1 MNEENTRHIIHFI
14 RCGSSDSI
22 LLEAYG
28 HYGLIDSS
36 NPYKDIEK
44 EVEHVQIDISKKEI
58 DQSLD
63 DPDKSVKAVINYLKY
78 LKVDKLDFI
87 IGTHAHSDH
96 IGGIPAIAY
105 YFVDNNTKYYY
116 KGYRETIEDT
126 IRKNWANYKY
136 YLAAINSMKTKSAQM
151 IDTTNKKIA
160 FDLGEFH
167 IELLNTDV
175 DPNEKK
181 EKLTENKNSIVTLI
195 QFRNTK
201 ILLTA
206 DMTVEIEQKIKD
218 FIGKIDILKLSHHG
232 YSESSYEFL
241 KVVQPKYVIILNDI
255 IPHYSYSIINYL
267 KDNYNTKIYLTGNIS
282 KSSQSIENSAIK
294 LIFKKDGTE
303 YEFINTGNEV
313 ELDKSLSG
321 WLRWCDKWTYIGS
334 GKTVKELKFLNWSK
348 GQDWF
353 YFNKDGIM
361 LTGWQ
366 ELERTGGKKNFYFE
380 LNNGYMIRSCSINIE
395 GKNYTF
401 DKDGCLIE

>member
-44 EVEHVQIDISKKEI
+44 EVEHVQIDILKKEI

-63 DPDKSVKAVINYLKY
+63 DPDKSVKAVINYLNY

-87 IGTHAHSDH
+87 IGTHSHSDH

-366 ELERTGGKKNFYFE
+366 ELERTGGKKNFYFDPKY
-380 LNNGYMIRSCSINIE
+380 GYMIRSCSINIE

>member
-63 DPDKSVKAVINYLKY
+63 DPDKSVKAVINYLNY

-87 IGTHAHSDH
+87 IGTHSHSDH

-151 IDTTNKKIA
+151 IDITNKRIT

-366 ELERTGGKKNFYFE
+366 ELERTGGKKNFYFDPKY
-380 LNNGYMIRSCSINIE
+380 GYMIRSCSINIE

>member
-63 DPDKSVKAVINYLKY
+63 DPDKSVKAVINYLNY

-151 IDTTNKKIA
+151 IDITNKRIT
-160 FDLGEFH
+160 FDFGEFH

-366 ELERTGGKKNFYFE
+366 ELERTGGKKNFYFDPKY
-380 LNNGYMIRSCSINIE
+380 GYMIRSCSINIE

>member
-63 DPDKSVKAVINYLKY
+63 DPDKSVKAVINYLNY

-96 IGGIPAIAY
+96 IGGIPAIAC

-116 KGYRETIEDT
+116 KGYRETYEDT
-126 IRKNWANYKY
+126 YIKNWANHKY
-136 YLAAINSMKTKSAQM
+136 YLAAINSMKTKSAKM
-151 IDTTNKKIA
+151 IDTTNKKIT

-366 ELERTGGKKNFYFE
+366 ELERTGGKKNFYFDPKY
-380 LNNGYMIRSCSINIE
+380 GYMIRSCSINIE

>member
-63 DPDKSVKAVINYLKY
+63 DPDKSVKAVINYLNY

-206 DMTVEIEQKIKD
+206 DITVEIEQKIKD

-241 KVVQPKYVIILNDI
+241 KVVQPEYVIILNDI

-380 LNNGYMIRSCSINIE
+380 PKYGYMIRSCSINIE

>member
-1 MNEENTRHIIHFI
+1 MNRENIRHIIHFI

-63 DPDKSVKAVINYLKY
+63 DPDKSVKAVINYLNY

-105 YFVDNNTKYYY
+105 YFVDNKTKYYY
-116 KGYRETIEDT
+116 KGYRKTIEDT
-126 IRKNWANYKY
+126 DRKNWANYKY

-167 IELLNTDV
+167 IELLNTDS
-175 DPNEKK
+175 DPNEKIL
-181 EKLTENKNSIVTLI
+181 KLTENKNSIATLI

-380 LNNGYMIRSCSINIE
+380 PKYGYMIRSCSINIE

>member
-1 MNEENTRHIIHFI
+1 MNEENTQHIIHFI

-63 DPDKSVKAVINYLKY
+63 DPDKSVKAVINYLNY

-151 IDTTNKKIA
+151 IDITNKRIT

-380 LNNGYMIRSCSINIE
+380 PKYGYMIRSCSINIE

>member
-151 IDTTNKKIA
+151 IDITNKRIT

-366 ELERTGGKKNFYFE
+366 ELERTGGKKNFYFDPKY
-380 LNNGYMIRSCSINIE
+380 GYMIRSCSINIE

>member
-63 DPDKSVKAVINYLKY
+63 DPDKSVKAVINYLNY

-151 IDTTNKKIA
+151 IDITNKKII

-366 ELERTGGKKNFYFE
+366 ELERTGGKKNFYFDPKY
-380 LNNGYMIRSCSINIE
+380 GYMIRSCSINIE

>member
-22 LLEAYG
+22 LLEACG

-36 NPYKDIEK
+36 NPYKYIEK
-44 EVEHVQIDISKKEI
+44 EVEHVQIDILNEEI

-63 DPDKSVKAVINYLKY
+63 DPDKSVKAVINYLNY

-105 YFVDNNTKYYY
+105 YFVDNKTKYYY

-126 IRKNWANYKY
+126 VRKNWANYKY

-151 IDTTNKKIA
+151 IDTTNKRIA

-167 IELLNTDV
+167 IELLNTDS
-175 DPNEKK
+175 DPNEKIL
-181 EKLTENKNSIVTLI
+181 KLTENKNSIATLI

-313 ELDKSLSG
+313 ELNKSLSG
-321 WLRWCDKWTYIGS
+321 WLRWCDKWTYIES

>member
-1 MNEENTRHIIHFI
+1 MNRENIRHTIHFI

-63 DPDKSVKAVINYLKY
+63 DPDKSVKAVINYLNY

-151 IDTTNKKIA
+151 VDITNKKIT

-321 WLRWCDKWTYIGS
+321 WLRWCDKWTYIES

-366 ELERTGGKKNFYFE
+366 ELERTGGKKNFYFDPKY
-380 LNNGYMIRSCSINIE
+380 GYMIRSCSINIE

>member
-63 DPDKSVKAVINYLKY
+63 DPDKSVKAVINYLNY

-105 YFVDNNTKYYY
+105 FFVDNNTKYYY

-151 IDTTNKKIA
+151 IDITNKRIT

-366 ELERTGGKKNFYFE
+366 ELERTGGKKNFYFDPKY
-380 LNNGYMIRSCSINIE
+380 GYMIRSCSINIE

>member
-63 DPDKSVKAVINYLKY
+63 DPDKSVKAVINYLNY

-151 IDTTNKKIA
+151 IDITNKRIT

-366 ELERTGGKKNFYFE
+366 ELERTGGKKNFYFDPKY
-380 LNNGYMIRSCSINIE
+380 GYMIRSCSINIE
-395 GKNYTF
+395 GKAYTF

>member
-63 DPDKSVKAVINYLKY
+63 DPDKSVKAVINYLNY

-151 IDTTNKKIA
+151 IDITNKRIT

-366 ELERTGGKKNFYFE
+366 ELERTGGKKNFYFDPKY
-380 LNNGYMIRSCSINIE
+380 GYMIRSCSINIE

>member
-63 DPDKSVKAVINYLKY
+63 DPDKSVKAVINYLNY

-105 YFVDNNTKYYY
+105 YFVDNKTKYYY

-126 IRKNWANYKY
+126 VRKNWANYKY

-151 IDTTNKKIA
+151 IDITNKRIT

>member
-63 DPDKSVKAVINYLKY
+63 DPDKSVKAVINYLNY

-151 IDTTNKKIA
+151 IDITNKKIT

-321 WLRWCDKWTYIGS
+321 WLRWCDKWTYIES

-366 ELERTGGKKNFYFE
+366 ELERIGGKKNFYFE
-380 LNNGYMIRSCSINIE
+380 PKYGYMIRSCSINIE

>member
-63 DPDKSVKAVINYLKY
+63 DPDKSVKAVINYLNY

-151 IDTTNKKIA
+151 IDITNNNIT

-294 LIFKKDGTE
+294 LIFKKHGTE

-334 GKTVKELKFLNWSK
+334 GKTVKELNFLNWSK

-366 ELERTGGKKNFYFE
+366 ELERTGGKKKFYFE
-380 LNNGYMIRSCSINIE
+380 PKYGYMIRSCSINIE

>member
-63 DPDKSVKAVINYLKY
+63 DPDKSVKAVINYLNY

-87 IGTHAHSDH
+87 IGTHSHSDH

-151 IDTTNKKIA
+151 IDITNKIIT

-366 ELERTGGKKNFYFE
+366 ELERNGGKKNFYFDPKY
-380 LNNGYMIRSCSINIE
+380 GYMIRSCSINIE

>member
-1 MNEENTRHIIHFI
+1 MNRENIRHIIHFI

-22 LLEAYG
+22 LLEACG

-36 NPYKDIEK
+36 TPYKYIEQ
-44 EVEHVQIDISKKEI
+44 EVEHVQIDILNEEI

-63 DPDKSVKAVINYLKY
+63 DPDKSVKAVINYLNY

-151 IDTTNKKIA
+151 IDITNKKIT

-380 LNNGYMIRSCSINIE
+380 PKYGYMIRSCSINIE

-401 DKDGCLIE
+401 DKNGCLIE

>member
-63 DPDKSVKAVINYLKY
+63 DPDKSVKAVINYLNY

-334 GKTVKELKFLNWSK
+334 GKTVKELNFLNWSK

-366 ELERTGGKKNFYFE
+366 ELERTGGKKNFYFDPKY
-380 LNNGYMIRSCSINIE
+380 GYMIRSCSINIE
-395 GKNYTF
+395 GKAYTF

>member
-63 DPDKSVKAVINYLKY
+63 DPDKSVKAVINYLNY

-151 IDTTNKKIA
+151 IDITNKRIT

-321 WLRWCDKWTYIGS
+321 WLRWCDKWTYIES

-366 ELERTGGKKNFYFE
+366 ELERTGGKKNFYFDPKY
-380 LNNGYMIRSCSINIE
+380 GYMIRSCSINIE

>member
-1 MNEENTRHIIHFI
+1 MNRENIRHIIHFI

-63 DPDKSVKAVINYLKY
+63 DPDKSVKAVINYLNY

-151 IDTTNKKIA
+151 IDITNKKIT

-366 ELERTGGKKNFYFE
+366 ELERTGGKKNFYFDPKY
-380 LNNGYMIRSCSINIE
+380 GYMIRSCSINIE

>member
-63 DPDKSVKAVINYLKY
+63 DPDKSVKAVINYLNY

-151 IDTTNKKIA
+151 IDITNKKIT

-380 LNNGYMIRSCSINIE
+380 PKYGYMIRSCSINIE

>member
-63 DPDKSVKAVINYLKY
+63 DPDKSVKAVINYLNY

-151 IDTTNKKIA
+151 IDITNKRIT

-380 LNNGYMIRSCSINIE
+380 PKYGYMIRSCSINIE

>member
-1 MNEENTRHIIHFI
+1 MNRENIRHIIHFI

-63 DPDKSVKAVINYLKY
+63 DPDKSVKAVINYLNY

-87 IGTHAHSDH
+87 IGTHSHSDH

-167 IELLNTDV
+167 IELLNTDL
-175 DPNEKK
+175 DPNEKIL
-181 EKLTENKNSIVTLI
+181 KLTENKNSIATLI

-313 ELDKSLSG
+313 ELNKSLSG
-321 WLRWCDKWTYIGS
+321 WLRWCDKWTYIES

-348 GQDWF
+348 GQDWL

-366 ELERTGGKKNFYFE
+366 ELERTGGKKNFYFDPKY
-380 LNNGYMIRSCSINIE
+380 GYMIRSCSINIE

>member
-63 DPDKSVKAVINYLKY
+63 DPDKSVKAVINYLNY

-321 WLRWCDKWTYIGS
+321 WLRWCDKWTYIES

-366 ELERTGGKKNFYFE
+366 ELERTGGKKNFYFDPKY
-380 LNNGYMIRSCSINIE
+380 GYMIRSCSINIE

>member
-63 DPDKSVKAVINYLKY
+63 DPDKSVKAVINYLNY

-151 IDTTNKKIA
+151 IDITNNNIT

-175 DPNEKK
+175 DPNEKT

-241 KVVQPKYVIILNDI
+241 KVVQPKYVIITNDI
-255 IPHYSYSIINYL
+255 IPDYSYSIINYL

-282 KSSQSIENSAIK
+282 KSSQSIKNSAIK
-294 LIFKKDGTE
+294 LIFKKHGTE

-334 GKTVKELKFLNWSK
+334 GKTVKELNFLNWSK

-366 ELERTGGKKNFYFE
+366 ELERTGGKKKFYFE
-380 LNNGYMIRSCSINIE
+380 PKYGYMIRSCSINIE

>member
-63 DPDKSVKAVINYLKY
+63 DPDKSVKAVINYLNY

-151 IDTTNKKIA
+151 IDITNKKIT

-366 ELERTGGKKNFYFE
+366 ELERTGGKKNFYFDPKY
-380 LNNGYMIRSCSINIE
+380 GYMIRSCSINIE

>member
-1 MNEENTRHIIHFI
+1 MNRENIRHIIHFI

-22 LLEAYG
+22 LLEACG

-63 DPDKSVKAVINYLKY
+63 DPDKSVKAVINYLNY

-151 IDTTNKKIA
+151 IDITNKRIT

-321 WLRWCDKWTYIGS
+321 WLRWCDKWTYIES

-366 ELERTGGKKNFYFE
+366 ELERTGGKKNFYFDPKY
-380 LNNGYMIRSCSINIE
+380 GYMIRSCSINIE

>member
-1 MNEENTRHIIHFI
+1 MNRENIRHIIHFI

-63 DPDKSVKAVINYLKY
+63 DPDKSVKAVINYLNY

-87 IGTHAHSDH
+87 IGTHSHSDH

-116 KGYRETIEDT
+116 KGYRETYEDT
-126 IRKNWANYKY
+126 YIKNWANHKY

-175 DPNEKK
+175 DPNEKIL
-181 EKLTENKNSIVTLI
+181 KLTENKNSIVTLI

-241 KVVQPKYVIILNDI
+241 KVVQPKNVIILNDI

-313 ELDKSLSG
+313 ELNKSLSG
-321 WLRWCDKWTYIGS
+321 CSAGVINGHILNQ
-334 GKTVKELKFLNWSK
+334 VKQLKN
-348 GQDWF
+348 
-353 YFNKDGIM
+353 
-361 LTGWQ
+361 
-366 ELERTGGKKNFYFE
+366 
-380 LNNGYMIRSCSINIE
+380 
-395 GKNYTF
+395 
-401 DKDGCLIE
+401 

>member
-1 MNEENTRHIIHFI
+1 M
-14 RCGSSDSI
+14 
-22 LLEAYG
+22 
-28 HYGLIDSS
+28 
-36 NPYKDIEK
+36 
-44 EVEHVQIDISKKEI
+44 
-58 DQSLD
+58 
-63 DPDKSVKAVINYLKY
+63 
-78 LKVDKLDFI
+78 
-87 IGTHAHSDH
+87 SDH
-96 IGGIPAIAY
+96 HHKVFNSNDYMPKRFGL
-105 YFVDNNTKYYY
+105 
-116 KGYRETIEDT
+116 
-126 IRKNWANYKY
+126 NY
-136 YLAAINSMKTKSAQM
+136 SPPQM
-151 IDTTNKKIA
+151 IDITNKKIK
-160 FDLGEFH
+160 FDLGEFQ
-167 IELLNTDV
+167 IELLNTDS
-175 DPNEKK
+175 DPNEKIL
-181 EKLTENKNSIVTLI
+181 KLTENKNSIATLI

-313 ELDKSLSG
+313 ELNKSLSG
-321 WLRWCDKWTYIGS
+321 WLRWCDKWTYIES

>member
-63 DPDKSVKAVINYLKY
+63 DPDKSVKAVINYLNY

-126 IRKNWANYKY
+126 FRKNWANHKY

-151 IDTTNKKIA
+151 IDITNKKIT

-380 LNNGYMIRSCSINIE
+380 PKYGYMIRSCSINIE

>member
-63 DPDKSVKAVINYLKY
+63 DPDKSVKAVINYLNY

-151 IDTTNKKIA
+151 IDITNKRIT

>member
-22 LLEAYG
+22 LLEACG

-63 DPDKSVKAVINYLKY
+63 DPDKSVKAVINYLNY

-151 IDTTNKKIA
+151 IDITNKRIT